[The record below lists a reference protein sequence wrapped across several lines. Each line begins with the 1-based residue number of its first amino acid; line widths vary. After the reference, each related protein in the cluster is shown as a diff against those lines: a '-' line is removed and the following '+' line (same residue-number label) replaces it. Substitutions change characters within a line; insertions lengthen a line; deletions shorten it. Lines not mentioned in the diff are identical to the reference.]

1 MARVVQINSW
11 GTGGLSIAER
21 HTPVPAPRQV
31 VVRMRAVSLNFRDLL
46 VVEGRYDPKMRLPLT
61 PVSDGVGEIIAVGPN
76 VKRFRIG
83 ERVMPIHVPG
93 WVAGSGA
100 ESAEGGPR
108 GGPGEGVLAEEAL
121 FEERDLVAVPGH
133 LDDVEA
139 ACLPCAGVTAWNAL
153 YGLANTRP
161 GDKVL
166 VLGTGG
172 VALFALQF
180 AIAGGAEV
188 AITSKDSAKLRA
200 ARAMGAQHLIDYTA
214 DPRWGEAAKRMFG
227 EPGAD
232 RVIELGGA
240 ATLSQSLR
248 AVRRGGDVM
257 LVGSVTGNVAPDF
270 NVVTTFMRAV
280 RVQGVAVGPRSVFEN
295 MNKAVARHALRPVV
309 DRVFDGLESFP
320 EALAYLAKGQHF
332 GKIALRIP

>member
-1 MARVVQINSW
+1 MGRVVEIDAW
-11 GTGGLSIAER
+11 GMDGLTVKDR
-21 HTPVPAPRQV
+21 PTPTPGPRQV

-46 VVEGRYDPKMRLPLT
+46 VVEGRYNPKMRLPLV
-61 PVSDGVGEIIAVGPN
+61 PVSDGVGEIIAAGPGAR
-76 VKRFRIG
+76 RFETG
-83 ERVMPIHVPG
+83 TRVVPIHVPG
-93 WVAGSGA
+93 WVSGGPG
-100 ESAEGGPR
+100 ESAEAGPR
-108 GGPGEGVLAEEAL
+108 GGPSQGVLAEEVL
-121 FEERDLVAVPGH
+121 FDERDLVAIPAH

-153 YGLANTRP
+153 YGLAHTKP

-180 AIAGGAEV
+180 AVAGGAEV
-188 AITSKDSAKLRA
+188 AITSKDPKKLER
-200 ARAMGAQHLIDYTA
+200 ARAMGASHLINYA
-214 DPRWGEAAKRMFG
+214 DDARWGETAKRIFG
-227 EPGAD
+227 EPGGD
-232 RVIELGGA
+232 RVVELGGA

-280 RVQGVAVGPRSVFEN
+280 RVQGVAVGSRVEFEN
-295 MNKAVARHALRPVV
+295 MNKAIARHALHPVV
-309 DRVFDGLESFP
+309 DRVFDGINSFK
-320 EALAYLAKGQHF
+320 EALAHLAEGRHF
-332 GKIALRIP
+332 GKIAIMLP

>member
-1 MARVVQINSW
+1 MGRVVQINSW
-11 GTGGLSIAER
+11 GTGGISVGEKS
-21 HTPVPAPRQV
+21 TPDPGPRQA

-46 VVEGRYDPKMRLPLT
+46 VVQGRYDPKMRLPLT
-61 PVSDGVGEIIAVGPN
+61 PVSDGVGEIIAIGADARRFQVGA
-76 VKRFRIG
+76 
-83 ERVMPIHVPG
+83 RVMPIHVPG
-93 WVAGSGA
+93 WVAGGA
-100 ESAEGGPR
+100 GEAAEAGPR
-108 GGPGEGVLAEEAL
+108 GGPSPGVLSEHAL
-121 FEERDLVAVPGH
+121 FDERDLVAVPSH

-139 ACLPCAGVTAWNAL
+139 ACLPCAAVTAWNAL
-153 YGLANTRP
+153 YGLANTKP

-180 AIAGGAEV
+180 AVAGGAEV
-188 AITSKDSAKLRA
+188 AITSKDPAKLER
-200 ARAMGAQHLIDYTA
+200 ARAMGAEHLINYAA
-214 DPRWGEAAKRMFG
+214 DPRWGETAKRTFG

-280 RVQGVAVGPRSVFEN
+280 RVQGVAVGPRSVFES
-295 MNKAVARHALRPVV
+295 MNKAIVRHALRPVV
-309 DRVFDGLESFP
+309 DRVFDGLEFFP
-320 EALAYLAKGQHF
+320 EALAYLAEGQHF
-332 GKIALRIP
+332 GKIAVRIP

>member
-1 MARVVQINSW
+1 MGRVVRINSW
-11 GTGGLSIAER
+11 GTGGLSIGEKP
-21 HTPVPAPRQV
+21 TPIPASREV

-61 PVSDGVGEIIAVGPN
+61 PVSDGVGEIIAIGPQ
-76 VKRFRIG
+76 VKRFKTG

-93 WVAGSGA
+93 WVAGTSA
-100 ESAEGGPR
+100 ESAEGGAR
-108 GGPGEGVLAEEAL
+108 GGPGEGVLAEETL
-121 FEERDLVAVPGH
+121 FDERDLVAVPEH

-139 ACLPCAGVTAWNAL
+139 ACLPCAAVTAWNAL
-153 YGLANTRP
+153 YGLANTKP

-180 AIAGGAEV
+180 AVAGGAEV
-188 AITSKDSAKLRA
+188 AITSKDPVKLQA
-200 ARAMGAQHLIDYTA
+200 ARALGAEHLINYAA
-214 DPRWGEAAKRMFG
+214 DARWGETAKRTFG
-227 EPGAD
+227 DPGAD

-270 NVVTTFMRAV
+270 NLVTTFMRAV
-280 RVQGVAVGPRSVFEN
+280 RVQGVAVGPRSIFES
-295 MNKAVARHALRPVV
+295 MNKAIARHALRPVV
-309 DRVFDGLESFP
+309 DRVFDGLETFP
-320 EALAYLAKGQHF
+320 EALAYLAVGQHF
-332 GKIALRIP
+332 GKVALRFS

>member
-1 MARVVQINSW
+1 MSKAFEIASW
-11 GTGGLSIAER
+11 GMGGLSIVDR
-21 HTPVPAPRQV
+21 KVPDPGPGQV
-31 VVRMRAVSLNFRDLL
+31 VARMRAVSLNFRDWL
-46 VVEGRYDPKMRLPLT
+46 VVEGRYNPKMRLPLV
-61 PVSDGVGEIIAVGPN
+61 PVSDGVGEVIASGPG
-76 VKRFRIG
+76 VRRFKAG
-83 ERVMPIHVPG
+83 DRVMPIHVPG
-93 WVAGSGA
+93 WVSG
-100 ESAEGGPR
+100 EPVDTGGPR
-108 GGPGEGVLAEEAL
+108 GGPQQGVLAEHVL
-121 FEERDLVAVPGH
+121 FNERDLVGVPEH

-153 YGLANTRP
+153 YGLAHTKP

-180 AIAGGAEV
+180 AVAGGAEV
-188 AITSKDSAKLRA
+188 AITSKDPAKLER
-200 ARAMGAQHLIDYTA
+200 ARAMGAEHLIDYAT
-214 DPRWGEAAKRMFG
+214 DLRWGETAKHMFG

-240 ATLSQSLR
+240 LTLSQSMR
-248 AVRRGGDVM
+248 AVKRGGDVM

-280 RVQGVAVGPRSVFEN
+280 RMQGVAVGSRLVFED
-295 MNKAVARHALRPVV
+295 MNKAIARTRLRPVI

-320 EALAYLAKGQHF
+320 EALAHLSAGQHF
-332 GKIALRIP
+332 GKIGIRLA